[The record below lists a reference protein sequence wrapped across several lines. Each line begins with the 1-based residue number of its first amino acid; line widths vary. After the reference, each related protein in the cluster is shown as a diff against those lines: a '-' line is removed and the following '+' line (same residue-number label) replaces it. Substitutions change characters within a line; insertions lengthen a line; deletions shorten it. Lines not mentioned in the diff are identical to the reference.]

1 MKDHF
6 QFSLAKIQ
14 LLYFLKEM
22 PRLWDVYLSNLYC
35 VTFTMSTDFGTSIS
49 EDLKAPDESENNDED
64 QSVRAIVSSISE
76 AQELSNTVAMS
87 STVSLDING
96 NSDETKPR
104 MSSSVDKQENNHD
117 GSFDQYRRRATDEQ
131 HESQISEDDDK
142 VRKSINYP
150 VSSSIV

>member
-1 MKDHF
+1 
-6 QFSLAKIQ
+6 
-14 LLYFLKEM
+14 
-22 PRLWDVYLSNLYC
+22 
-35 VTFTMSTDFGTSIS
+35 MSTDYGTAIS

-64 QSVRAIVSSISE
+64 QSARAIVSSISE

-96 NSDETKPR
+96 NSDETKPS
-104 MSSSVDKQENNHD
+104 MSSSVDKQKNNHD

-131 HESQISEDDDK
+131 HESQISDVDDK

-150 VSSSIV
+150 VSSSIDVLRDRIGIL

>member
-1 MKDHF
+1 
-6 QFSLAKIQ
+6 
-14 LLYFLKEM
+14 
-22 PRLWDVYLSNLYC
+22 
-35 VTFTMSTDFGTSIS
+35 MSTDFGTAIS
-49 EDLKAPDESENNDED
+49 EDLKATDESENNDED
-64 QSVRAIVSSISE
+64 QSVRALVRSISE

-131 HESQISEDDDK
+131 HESQISDVDDK

-150 VSSSIV
+150 VSSSIDVLRERIGIL

>member
-1 MKDHF
+1 
-6 QFSLAKIQ
+6 
-14 LLYFLKEM
+14 
-22 PRLWDVYLSNLYC
+22 
-35 VTFTMSTDFGTSIS
+35 MSTDFGTAIS

-96 NSDETKPR
+96 NSDETKPK

-131 HESQISEDDDK
+131 HESQISDVDDK

-150 VSSSIV
+150 VSSSIDVLRERIGIL

>member
-1 MKDHF
+1 
-6 QFSLAKIQ
+6 
-14 LLYFLKEM
+14 
-22 PRLWDVYLSNLYC
+22 
-35 VTFTMSTDFGTSIS
+35 MSTDFGTAIS

-64 QSVRAIVSSISE
+64 QSVRALVRSISE

-96 NSDETKPR
+96 NSDETKPK

-117 GSFDQYRRRATDEQ
+117 GSFDQYRRRATDEH
-131 HESQISEDDDK
+131 HESQISDVDDK

-150 VSSSIV
+150 VSSSIDVLRERIGIL

>member
-1 MKDHF
+1 
-6 QFSLAKIQ
+6 
-14 LLYFLKEM
+14 
-22 PRLWDVYLSNLYC
+22 
-35 VTFTMSTDFGTSIS
+35 MSTDFGTAIS
-49 EDLKAPDESENNDED
+49 EDLKAPDESENNLNDGD
-64 QSVRAIVSSISE
+64 QSVRSLISSISE

-117 GSFDQYRRRATDEQ
+117 GSFDQYRIRATDEQ
-131 HESQISEDDDK
+131 HESQISDVDDK

-150 VSSSIV
+150 VSSSIDVLRERLGIL

>member
-1 MKDHF
+1 
-6 QFSLAKIQ
+6 
-14 LLYFLKEM
+14 
-22 PRLWDVYLSNLYC
+22 
-35 VTFTMSTDFGTSIS
+35 MSTDFGTAIS

-96 NSDETKPR
+96 NSDETKPK

-117 GSFDQYRRRATDEQ
+117 GSFDQYRRRAADEQ
-131 HESQISEDDDK
+131 HESQISDVDDK

-150 VSSSIV
+150 VSSSIDVLRERIGIL

>member
-1 MKDHF
+1 
-6 QFSLAKIQ
+6 
-14 LLYFLKEM
+14 
-22 PRLWDVYLSNLYC
+22 
-35 VTFTMSTDFGTSIS
+35 MSTDFGTAIS

-64 QSVRAIVSSISE
+64 QSVRALVSSISE

-96 NSDETKPR
+96 NSDETKPS
-104 MSSSVDKQENNHD
+104 MSSSVDKQKNNHD

-131 HESQISEDDDK
+131 HESQISDVDDK

-150 VSSSIV
+150 VSSSIDVLRERIGIL

>member
-1 MKDHF
+1 
-6 QFSLAKIQ
+6 
-14 LLYFLKEM
+14 
-22 PRLWDVYLSNLYC
+22 
-35 VTFTMSTDFGTSIS
+35 MSTDFGTAIS

-64 QSVRAIVSSISE
+64 QSVRALVGSISE

-96 NSDETKPR
+96 NSDETKPS
-104 MSSSVDKQENNHD
+104 MSSSVDKQKNNHD

-131 HESQISEDDDK
+131 HESQISDVDDK

-150 VSSSIV
+150 VSSSIDDLRERIGIL

>member
-1 MKDHF
+1 
-6 QFSLAKIQ
+6 
-14 LLYFLKEM
+14 
-22 PRLWDVYLSNLYC
+22 
-35 VTFTMSTDFGTSIS
+35 MSTDFGTAIS
-49 EDLKAPDESENNDED
+49 EDLKAPDESENNLKDGD
-64 QSVRAIVSSISE
+64 QSVRSLISSISE

-96 NSDETKPR
+96 NSDETKPK

-131 HESQISEDDDK
+131 HESQISDVDDK

-150 VSSSIV
+150 VSSSIDVLRERIGIL

>member
-1 MKDHF
+1 
-6 QFSLAKIQ
+6 
-14 LLYFLKEM
+14 
-22 PRLWDVYLSNLYC
+22 
-35 VTFTMSTDFGTSIS
+35 MSTDFGTATS

-64 QSVRAIVSSISE
+64 QSVRALVGSISE

-96 NSDETKPR
+96 NSDETKPS
-104 MSSSVDKQENNHD
+104 MSSSVDKQKNNHD

-131 HESQISEDDDK
+131 HESQISDVDDK

-150 VSSSIV
+150 VSSSIDDLRERIGIL

>member
-1 MKDHF
+1 
-6 QFSLAKIQ
+6 
-14 LLYFLKEM
+14 
-22 PRLWDVYLSNLYC
+22 
-35 VTFTMSTDFGTSIS
+35 MSTDFGTAIS
-49 EDLKAPDESENNDED
+49 EDLKAPDESENNLNDGD
-64 QSVRAIVSSISE
+64 QSVRSLISSISE

-131 HESQISEDDDK
+131 HESQISDDDDK
-142 VRKSINYP
+142 VRKSINYT
-150 VSSSIV
+150 VSSSIDVLRERLGIL